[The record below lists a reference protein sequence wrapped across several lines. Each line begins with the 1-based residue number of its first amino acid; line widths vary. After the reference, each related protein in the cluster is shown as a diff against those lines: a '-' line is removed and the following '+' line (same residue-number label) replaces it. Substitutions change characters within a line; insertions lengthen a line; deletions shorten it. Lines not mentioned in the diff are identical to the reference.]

1 MANYIDVDKLKAEI
15 ERRIALYSSLSEN
28 TVNPNRI
35 DEDRQI
41 LRFLS
46 TLESEKPMDGLEDE
60 IKRYLREEC
69 SDDDEPGIHE
79 LAEHFSQWGA
89 EHLANFN
96 DEIVINGHKFAY
108 NKDKDAITMEE
119 IPNTTEELD
128 EAAEKYFIKV
138 PCSEEVKKSLIE
150 IYKPGINAFIAGAKW
165 QKEQMM
171 REAVPFYEILKV
183 VPPGPERDKVRV
195 IIVKEDEK

>member
-1 MANYIDVDKLKAEI
+1 MKNEELIPKIKAEI
-15 ERRIALYSSLSEN
+15 ERRKKALHCTLFN
-28 TVNPNRI
+28 
-35 DEDRQI
+35 DEYNDL

-89 EHLANFN
+89 EHLAS
-96 DEIVINGHKFAY
+96 IGKTSP
-108 NKDKDAITMEE
+108 KDLE
-119 IPNTTEELD
+119 
-128 EAAEKYFIKV
+128 EAAEK
-138 PCSEEVKKSLIE
+138 SLRLAGFHNME
-150 IYKPGINAFIAGAKW
+150 TRGMDWKGGFIAGAKW

-171 REAVPFYEILKV
+171 KEAVEGEVMLNPYPTICLDDCKDYDFKD
-183 VPPGPERDKVRV
+183 GDKVRI